1 MMVLTTD
8 QIIIAGLAAAVLLLM
23 GYLVGSR
30 GRSRARGKTD
40 LMPLPPGA
48 EALAP
53 MFGDLRTQLD
63 SVRGEV
69 EQLRRSDVAEAARR
83 GLEDQAWQSIQRV
96 EQVLATL
103 GQMPNL
109 QQSFQEQISGAVR
122 DLAALKEVQQAE
134 QRRWTIEDEAFGR
147 LQRISAVLLG
157 SSTSG
162 AAGERI
168 VQEMLEALP
177 AQWRVT
183 NHTVDGRRVEFAVRL
198 PDGLFLPID
207 SKVVA
212 QAELDALDR
221 EKDAARRERLEDN
234 VRTQVLKRVRE
245 VRQYVDE
252 RSVGFAIATVPDG
265 VYRLCGTILPRAYQ
279 EHRALLVPYS
289 LLGPFVLMV
298 YEQHL
303 RGGVDLDSARLGRLL
318 SDAQEHLDRAAQEL
332 NGRLGNALVQVNNGR
347 DALSREL
354 AEAGHALALLRTT
367 SSNGKPA

>member
-1 MMVLTTD
+1 MTLTTD
-8 QIIIAGLAAAVLLLM
+8 QILIAGLGAAVLLLL
-23 GYLVGSR
+23 GYVVGSR
-30 GRSRARGKTD
+30 GRSRGRGKAD
-40 LMPLPPGA
+40 LVPLPPGA

-53 MFGDLRTQLD
+53 VFGELRAQLET
-63 SVRGEV
+63 VRGEV
-69 EQLRRSDVAEAARR
+69 EHLRRSDAAEASRR
-83 GLEDQAWQSIQRV
+83 GLEDQAWQAIQRV
-96 EQVLATL
+96 EQALATL
-103 GQMPNL
+103 GQMPHL
-109 QQSFQEQISGAVR
+109 QQSLQEQISGAVR

-134 QRRWTIEDEAFGR
+134 RQRWTIEDEAFGR
-147 LQRISAVLLG
+147 LQRLSAVLLG

-162 AAGERI
+162 AAGERV
-168 VQEMLEALP
+168 VQEMLDALP
-177 AQWRVT
+177 TQWRVT

-212 QAELDALDR
+212 QTDLDALDR
-221 EKDAARRERLEDN
+221 EQDGTRRERLEDS
-234 VRTQVLKRVRE
+234 VRKQVLQRVRE

-289 LLGPFVLMV
+289 LLLPFVLMV

-303 RGGVDLDSARLGRLL
+303 RGGVDLDAARIGRLL
-318 SDAQEHLDRAAQEL
+318 SDAQEHLDRATQEV
-332 NGRLGNALVQVNNGR
+332 NGRLGTALVQVSNGR

-354 AEAGHALALLRTT
+354 AEAGHALALLRNTAET
-367 SSNGKPA
+367 GKRA